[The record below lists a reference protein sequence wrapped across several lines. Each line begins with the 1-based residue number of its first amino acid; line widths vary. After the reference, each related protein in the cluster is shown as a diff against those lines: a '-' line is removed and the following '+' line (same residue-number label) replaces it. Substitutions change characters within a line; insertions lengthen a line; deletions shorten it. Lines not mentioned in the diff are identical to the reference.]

1 MVPTRGQFMKSKL
14 KYFAIS
20 TLISIFSLTVIF
32 MLFDLY
38 IPLGDFFGGV
48 PFRNINFWS
57 AIHLEPK
64 LPYIIGIGIALN
76 YKKLKRKKNCDT
88 VDLYR
93 G

>member
-1 MVPTRGQFMKSKL
+1 MKGKF

-20 TLISIFSLTVIF
+20 TLISIFTLTVIVI
-32 MLFDLY
+32 LFDLY
-38 IPLGDFFGGV
+38 VPLGDFFGGV
-48 PFRNINFWS
+48 PFQKINFFG

-64 LPYIIGIGIALN
+64 MPYIVAIGIALN
-76 YKKLKRKKNCDT
+76 YKKLKSKKDCDT

>member
-1 MVPTRGQFMKSKL
+1 MKCKF
-14 KYFAIS
+14 KYFVIS
-20 TLISIFSLTVIF
+20 TLISIFTLTILF

-38 IPLGDFFGGV
+38 APLGDFFGGV
-48 PFRNINFWS
+48 PFQDINFWA
-57 AIHLEPK
+57 AIHLGPK

-76 YKKLKRKKNCDT
+76 YKKLKSKKNCDT